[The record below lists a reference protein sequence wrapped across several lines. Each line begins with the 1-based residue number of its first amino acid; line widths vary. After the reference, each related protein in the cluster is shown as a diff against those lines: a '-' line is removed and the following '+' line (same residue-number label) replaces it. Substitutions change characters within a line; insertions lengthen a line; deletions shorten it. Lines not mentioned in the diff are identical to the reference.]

1 MKLESEGILISLKPF
16 NEKDAVGRIFT
27 RDFGVLGGM
36 LKGGV
41 VAKKNKPL
49 IGQVGAVAWNA
60 RLDSQLG
67 TFHWEAEKNLA
78 APLMMSADKLIYMN
92 AAFEILVNLLPERE
106 AYVDLYDAT
115 LELMRQLLSDGAG
128 AYLVWE
134 MNLLK
139 GLGYAMDLSKCSGC
153 GTTTNLKYV
162 SPKTARAVCAEC
174 GEPYDAK
181 LYRLPVNLNVTAR
194 FLEGVCM
201 QQGGQMPQI
210 RKMLN

>member
-78 APLMMSADKLIYMN
+78 ALKRSQDVTFLTGDAEEVLKNLKEQGNQYDFVFMDAAKAQYMSFLAQ
-92 AAFEILVNLLPERE
+92 ILPMLP
-106 AYVDLYDAT
+106 
-115 LELMRQLLSDGAG
+115 AG
-128 AYLVWE
+128 ALLITDNVLQEGSIIESKYSITRRDRTIHMRMREYLYE
-134 MNLLK
+134 LK
-139 GLGYAMDLSKCSGC
+139 HNDALTTSIVAVGDGMALSVK
-153 GTTTNLKYV
+153 K
-162 SPKTARAVCAEC
+162 
-174 GEPYDAK
+174 
-181 LYRLPVNLNVTAR
+181 
-194 FLEGVCM
+194 
-201 QQGGQMPQI
+201 
-210 RKMLN
+210 